1 MDVGGYVLAGGASSR
16 MGRDKGL
23 LPVDGETLIERAMRL
38 VGSVASTVKL
48 VGDHN
53 HLSKFASVVA
63 DTYKGCG
70 PLGGIHAALTD
81 TTAEW
86 NVMFAV
92 DQVTASVDLLRY
104 LASRAEAAGKE
115 CLVVAPDAGG
125 RLQPL
130 CALYRKCFV
139 ALAEEALAIGVASQD
154 ARRSASNACEGEG
167 APATG
172 EAPVELPAGRR
183 RYDESRRYGSYA
195 IVPLYE
201 RAHAMIVPETELREA
216 GIVAEVLNV
225 NTPEEFARFLREN
238 DASNVAGV
246 KR

>member
-48 VGDHN
+48 VGDHS

-104 LASRAEAAGKE
+104 LVSRAEAAGNE
-115 CLVVAPDAGG
+115 CLVVAAEAGG

-130 CALYRKCFV
+130 CGLYRKGFV
-139 ALAEEALAIGVASQD
+139 ALAEEALGQD
-154 ARRSASNACEGEG
+154 PRRSTSNARGG
-167 APATG
+167 AG
-172 EAPVELPAGRR
+172 EAPIDPPDRHRR
-183 RYDESRRYGSYA
+183 EGSYA

-201 RAHAMIVPETELREA
+201 RAHALIVSERELREA
-216 GIVAEVLNV
+216 GIVAEVVNV
-225 NTPEEFARFLREN
+225 NTPEEFARFLRDN
-238 DASNVAGV
+238 GASNVAGV